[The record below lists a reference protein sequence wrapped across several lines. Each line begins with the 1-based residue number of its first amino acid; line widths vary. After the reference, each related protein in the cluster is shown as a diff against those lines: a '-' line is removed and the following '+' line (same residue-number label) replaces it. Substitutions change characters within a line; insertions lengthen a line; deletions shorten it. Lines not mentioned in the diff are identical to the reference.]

1 MAEAL
6 VAGGRPAESVHYIGA
21 RRGVET
27 RLLPDTPFPHTFL
40 DVSGFQRRLTTDNL
54 GFVPRM
60 LRATRATVLQFR
72 RQRPEVV
79 VSVGGYASMP
89 AVFAA
94 RWLGIPIVVVSYDR
108 TPGRASRLTARWATA
123 CAVSFENS
131 PLPRAELTGAPLRR
145 SIIDVDRI
153 ADRAAAREALG
164 LPEDRF
170 TIGVMGGSLGSGVL
184 NDAIAA
190 YLQDHV
196 ADATLAVRQV
206 AGERFA
212 AGIQIVEPVGEGAL
226 HEVVGFESRMPST
239 YAAVDL
245 LIGRGG
251 ASTVHEVAVT
261 GTPAI
266 LVPWSA
272 SADDHQTENVRWL
285 SEVGGALLLP
295 EADLGLLGRQID
307 RLRADDEARS
317 ALGRAAYSRGEV
329 HRSGALAS
337 LIERVAVTSPPS

>member
-1 MAEAL
+1 
-6 VAGGRPAESVHYIGA
+6 
-21 RRGVET
+21 
-27 RLLPDTPFPHTFL
+27 
-40 DVSGFQRRLTTDNL
+40 
-54 GFVPRM
+54 
-60 LRATRATVLQFR
+60 
-72 RQRPEVV
+72 
-79 VSVGGYASMP
+79 
-89 AVFAA
+89 
-94 RWLGIPIVVVSYDR
+94 
-108 TPGRASRLTARWATA
+108 
-123 CAVSFENS
+123 
-131 PLPRAELTGAPLRR
+131 
-145 SIIDVDRI
+145 
-153 ADRAAAREALG
+153 
-164 LPEDRF
+164 
-170 TIGVMGGSLGSGVL
+170 MGGSLGSGVL

>member
-1 MAEAL
+1 M
-6 VAGGRPAESVHYIGA
+6 AGGRPADSVHYMGA

-27 RLLPDTPFPHTFL
+27 RLLPDTPFPHTFH
-40 DVSGFQRRLTTDNL
+40 DVTGFQRRLTTDNL
-54 GFVPRM
+54 GFLPRM

-94 RWLGIPIVVVSYDR
+94 RRLGIPIVVVSYDR
-108 TPGRASRLTARWATA
+108 TPGRASRLTARWAAA

-145 SIIDVDRI
+145 SILDVDRT
-153 ADRAAAREALG
+153 ADRAAAREVLG
-164 LPEDRF
+164 LPADRF

-184 NDAIAA
+184 NGAIAE
-190 YLQDHV
+190 YLRDHSG
-196 ADATLAVRQV
+196 DGDLAVRQV

-212 AGIQIVEPVGEGAL
+212 AAVGVVEPVGDGVL
-226 HEVVGFESRMPST
+226 HQVLGFEPRMPSM

-266 LVPWSA
+266 LVPWAA

-295 EADLGLLGRQID
+295 EGDLDRLGREID
-307 RLRADDEARS
+307 RLRADEEALA
-317 ALGRAAYSRGEV
+317 ALGAAAYSRGEV
-329 HRSGALAS
+329 HRSGALAH
-337 LIERVAVTSPPS
+337 LIERVAVTS